1 MIRYL
6 FGASAMALA
15 ISSPA
20 SAQDEKPLT
29 ETCPN
34 LTAEEIEAIEN
45 YNGEFS
51 ENAWYARAY
60 CVSVEEAERRMEIQ
74 NRGAIGPRTEPGPP
88 PPPPAP
94 DDSLG
99 LLAQTLHEKE
109 GDTFAGLWIQHRP
122 TYGVMVA
129 FTRDAAATL
138 AKYTSDPLYVPVDR
152 PGPSLTQ
159 LRAAQEQ
166 LMRDLDALGITW
178 FTMGGDESSGKIEVR
193 LGQSA
198 DPIREAAA
206 RGEIDLPV
214 FVVFEEPDPFP
225 IAAPPVPPDD
235 VRVRGFPQFADRTDG
250 MARTLVGVPD
260 VPARLELRDGCLW
273 LLPEG
278 EEPGIAVW
286 EQSMA
291 LELTDP
297 EKVTVMNR
305 FSGSRVFADTDV
317 VLMGLQPGE
326 VAPPKDIVGAES
338 CPGPLASRSPG
349 GKGLLGTSP
358 VLAEA
363 TTRPCRAW
371 SS

>member
-15 ISSPA
+15 ILSPA
-20 SAQDEKPLT
+20 FAQEQKPLS

-45 YNGEFS
+45 YKGEFS

-94 DDSLG
+94 DDSIG

-129 FTRDAAATL
+129 FTRDAASTL

-152 PGPSLTQ
+152 PGPSLTE

-166 LMRDLDALGITW
+166 LTRDLDALGITW
-178 FTMGGDESSGKIEVR
+178 FTMGGNESSGKIEVR

-198 DPIREAAA
+198 DPIRQAAA
-206 RGEIDLPV
+206 RGEIELPN

-225 IAAPPVPPDD
+225 IAAPPVPPGDA
-235 VRVRGFPQFADRTDG
+235 RVKGFPQFANRTDG
-250 MARTLVGVPD
+250 MPSTLVRVPD

-273 LLPEG
+273 LAPEG
-278 EEPGIAVW
+278 EAPRIAVW

-291 LELTDP
+291 LDLTNSG
-297 EKVTVMNR
+297 KVAVMNR
-305 FSGSRVFADTDV
+305 FSGAKVYADSDV

-326 VAPPKDIVGAES
+326 VAPPNDVVGADR
-338 CPGPLASRSPG
+338 CPGP
-349 GKGLLGTSP
+349 
-358 VLAEA
+358 
-363 TTRPCRAW
+363 
-371 SS
+371 